1 MDIIKTAENLRK
13 NNMAVYFAETKADVV
28 PVLAKIMNE
37 GDTVAVGG
45 SMSLFDCGVME
56 HIRSGRY
63 NFIDRYAENLS
74 PADIR
79 DIYLKSFDADVYLC
93 SSNAVTEDGE
103 LVNCDG
109 NANRIA
115 AIAFGP
121 ASVIMVVGIN
131 KIVKNV
137 DEAVQRIKTQAAPP
151 NCRRLSCKTYC
162 AENGKCVSNENF
174 KGCGSDSRICADW
187 LISSRQRVKDRIK
200 IILVKET
207 IGY

>member
-28 PVLAKIMNE
+28 PVLEKIMKE

-63 NFIDRYAENLS
+63 NFIDRYAENLT

-79 DIYLKSFDADVYLC
+79 AIYLKSFGADVYLC
-93 SSNAVTEDGE
+93 SSNAITEDGE

-151 NCRRLSCKTYC
+151 NCVRLSCKTYC
-162 AENGKCVSNENF
+162 AENGKCVSEENF
-174 KGCGSDSRICADW
+174 KGCGSDNRICADW

-200 IILVKET
+200 IILVNET

>member
-1 MDIIKTAENLRK
+1 MDIIKIAENLRK

-28 PVLAKIMNE
+28 PVLEKIMKE

-63 NFIDRYAENLS
+63 NFIDRYAENLT

-79 DIYLKSFDADVYLC
+79 DIYLKSFGADVYLC
-93 SSNAVTEDGE
+93 SSNAITEDGE

-131 KIVKNV
+131 KIVKNI

-151 NCRRLSCKTYC
+151 NCVRLSCKTYC
-162 AENGKCVSNENF
+162 AENGKCVSEENF
-174 KGCGSDSRICADW
+174 KGCGSENRICADW